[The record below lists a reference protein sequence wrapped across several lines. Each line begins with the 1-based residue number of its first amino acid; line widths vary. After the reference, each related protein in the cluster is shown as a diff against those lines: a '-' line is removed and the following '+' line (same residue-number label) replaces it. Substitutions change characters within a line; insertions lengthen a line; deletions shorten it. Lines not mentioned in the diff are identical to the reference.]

1 MTAILLGLGCAL
13 IASALYG
20 VQLAVQAL
28 DARTVQVEHGYRL
41 SLLGRVAGR
50 RRWIAGNVVG
60 ALGWP
65 LQVVALMLAPLT
77 LVQPA
82 LGVGL
87 VGVLLAAARR
97 IGERVDRRMVAAAGA
112 MLSGL
117 AVAVAVAP
125 PRSGDHAPAAV
136 LGPVLAVLAALALV
150 PYAVPRLRRGG
161 LAGACSAGLA
171 FGFGSLV
178 TKLCSDAIV
187 SGQAVAAAG
196 WLVLVLAAA
205 GVGILSEMSAFQ
217 QRPVAQVVPTA
228 FAIEALVPLALA
240 PLLVGER
247 WPSSV
252 HAAILAAALAVVVSG
267 AVALER
273 SAPIARVVEAGH
285 DHVLE
290 RAAIA
295 LRDGPRTPR
304 EVAEART

>member
-1 MTAILLGLGCAL
+1 L

-97 IGERVDRRMVAAAGA
+97 IGERVERRMV
-112 MLSGL
+112 
-117 AVAVAVAP
+117 
-125 PRSGDHAPAAV
+125 
-136 LGPVLAVLAALALV
+136 
-150 PYAVPRLRRGG
+150 
-161 LAGACSAGLA
+161 
-171 FGFGSLV
+171 
-178 TKLCSDAIV
+178 
-187 SGQAVAAAG
+187 
-196 WLVLVLAAA
+196 AAA
-205 GVGILSEMSAFQ
+205 GVGILSVKSAFQ

-252 HAAILAAALAVVVSG
+252 HAAILAAALALVVSG